1 MAMEFVAKGFAA
13 VKEVDRV
20 IDYAER
26 NDKRLIPLLRVIL
39 MPEYEIRKSKS
50 ILSFYVEALLFEH
63 LLTLRWRILMLCY
76 AHILFAEMVVAWPS
90 NSEIMA

>member
-63 LLTLRWRILMLCY
+63 LLTLRWRILNVMLCS
-76 AHILFAEMVVAWPS
+76 HLIC
-90 NSEIMA
+90 